1 MTCKLGALVLPAT
14 DRELLDRWLE
24 TGLDSKGRSVP
35 ASVMARA
42 LSADGHKVGPTTVK
56 AHRSMSCACYREG

>member
-14 DRELLDRWLE
+14 DRALLDRWLE

-42 LSADGHKVGPTTVK
+42 LSAEGYGVGPTTVK
-56 AHRSMSCACYREG
+56 AHRSKTCACYREG